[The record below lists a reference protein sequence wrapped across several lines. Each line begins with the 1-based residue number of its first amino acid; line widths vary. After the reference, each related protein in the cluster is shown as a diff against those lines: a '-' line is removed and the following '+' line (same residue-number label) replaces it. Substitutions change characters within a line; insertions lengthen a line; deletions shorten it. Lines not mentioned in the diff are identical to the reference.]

1 MQKYTGTDNILLR
14 IAAEKDAAELRNIY
28 APYVENTA
36 ITFEYVVPSVQ
47 EFEKRI
53 KNTLSK
59 YPYIVAE
66 YNGELLGYA
75 YAGSFHERAAYNWAV
90 ETSIY
95 VKMDKKRMGIGSAL
109 YDALEKIL
117 KKQGILNLNACIAY
131 TEKEDVHLTNDSV
144 YYHEKLGYSMVGRF
158 HKCGYKFQHWYDM
171 VWMEK
176 SIGEHK
182 ENQSPTKLFSEIRD
196 QISDII

>member
-182 ENQSPTKLFSEIRD
+182 ENQSPIKLFSEIRD